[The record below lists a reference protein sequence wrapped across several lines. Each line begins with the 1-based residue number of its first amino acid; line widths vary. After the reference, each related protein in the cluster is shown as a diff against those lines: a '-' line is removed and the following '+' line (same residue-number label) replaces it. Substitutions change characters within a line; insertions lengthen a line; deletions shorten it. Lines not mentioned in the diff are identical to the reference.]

1 MVVDTAVVENA
12 ALVIE
17 PLRVTR
23 NGKRFFSK
31 EHKRAVIER
40 CLAPGASVAG
50 VALAHG
56 LNANLVRRW
65 IDRHRT
71 RSAKASRTTKLVQV
85 KVSPQPHEPLSLS
98 DDAKP
103 QARGSTASSSTGS
116 IEIEIAGARLL
127 LRGAVDVEQLRLVLE
142 MLIPVR

>member
-1 MVVDTAVVENA
+1 MVEPTTV
-12 ALVIE
+12 VIE

-31 EHKRAVIER
+31 EHKRAVVER

-65 IDRHRT
+65 MDRHRT
-71 RSAKASRTTKLVQV
+71 RSAKSSRATKLVAV
-85 KVSPQPHEPLSLS
+85 NVGSARHEPLLVT

-103 QARGSTASSSTGS
+103 RARASTARNSTGS
-116 IEIEIAGARLL
+116 IEIEIAGGRLL
-127 LRGAVDVEQLRLVLE
+127 LHGAVDVEQLRLVLE
-142 MLIPVR
+142 MLIRAR

>member
-1 MVVDTAVVENA
+1 M
-12 ALVIE
+12 IE
-17 PLRVTR
+17 PAAVAIEPVRVTR

-31 EHKRAVIER
+31 EHKRAVVER
-40 CLAPGASVAG
+40 CLAPGASVAA

-71 RSAKASRTTKLVQV
+71 RSARSNRGTTLVQV
-85 KVSPQPHEPLSLS
+85 RLGSQPQEPEPMS
-98 DDAKP
+98 DQTKA
-103 QARGSTASSSTGS
+103 QARTSPVRNSTGS

-127 LRGAVDVEQLRLVLE
+127 LHGQVDIEQLRVVLE
-142 MLIPVR
+142 LLVRAR